1 MHILTTSTTR
11 RATPIVLISTS
22 SAVHHQARS
31 RRSSTCGLTAST
43 PRDAIDAPFPR
54 RNRNDAL
61 DQVQLLRDE
70 LAYLK
75 KNPAETPD
83 DVVAAQRQAVK
94 AFDNYFALAP
104 ADDIR
109 AARAI
114 VGPAGPGTRN

>member
-1 MHILTTSTTR
+1 M
-11 RATPIVLISTS
+11 
-22 SAVHHQARS
+22 
-31 RRSSTCGLTAST
+31 
-43 PRDAIDAPFPR
+43 
-54 RNRNDAL
+54 
-61 DQVQLLRDE
+61 RDE

-75 KNPAETPD
+75 ANPAETSE

-104 ADDIR
+104 ADDVK

>member
-1 MHILTTSTTR
+1 MKI
-11 RATPIVLISTS
+11 IF
-22 SAVHHQARS
+22 QA
-31 RRSSTCGLTAST
+31 
-43 PRDAIDAPFPR
+43 PHAPFPH

-70 LAYLK
+70 LDYLK
-75 KNPAETPD
+75 KNPAEGAD

-104 ADDIR
+104 EADVK